1 MRRLFS
7 RYKGSY
13 FCYVLTFF
21 FYFMSMSLFG
31 SVLSVYLTGI
41 GKSASEMSFIISAS
55 GLFSFAMVPAVG
67 YLNDLTRRPRLI
79 STLLLL
85 GVGVLGLV
93 FAVCRTTWALFLLD
107 GFIMSFINSIM
118 PITERMAGQSKYR
131 YGALRV
137 WGTLGYAVGAQC
149 AGMAVEHFPPMVLF
163 IALFV
168 SCALTALGFAGTEEK
183 EEGLPA
189 EKEEKREK
197 PPLSSLVQNRQ
208 FLLYV
213 LAAFLFAGCSGVNM
227 NLAPVLLSSLGVS
240 TGAVGTVLFFS
251 TLIEIPLILFSNKY
265 MDKFS
270 GKALMLTSFAII
282 TVQFM
287 FYGFSRSALVV
298 VAVMVSIKAIASTL
312 FQMITLKMVRGLL
325 PKSLTTTGLSVINSL
340 NSLSIIL
347 LQNAGGL
354 VTDRWN
360 IHVLYLCLAVLTG
373 LGMLLALGLPACKD
387 EKVFS

>member
-1 MRRLFS
+1 MRKV
-7 RYKGSY
+7 KGRY

-21 FYFMSMSLFG
+21 FYFMAMSLFG

-67 YLNDLTRRPRLI
+67 YLNDLTRRPKLI
-79 STLLLL
+79 SGMLLL

-93 FAVCRTTWALFLLD
+93 FAVCRSTWALFLLD
-107 GFIMSFINSIM
+107 GLIMSFINSLM

-131 YGALRV
+131 YGSLRV

-149 AGMAVEHFPPMVLF
+149 AGVAVEFFPPMVLF
-163 IALFV
+163 AAMFI
-168 SCALTALGFAGTEEK
+168 SCALTIVGFLGTEEK
-183 EEGLPA
+183 GEDEPA
-189 EKEEKREK
+189 EKPGKK
-197 PPLSSLVQNRQ
+197 KLPLSSLVQNKQ

-213 LAAFLFAGCSGVNM
+213 FVAFLFAGCSGVNM
-227 NLAPVLLSSLGVS
+227 NLAPVLLGSLGVA
-240 TGAVGTVLFFS
+240 TGMVGTVLFFS

-270 GKALMLTSFAII
+270 GKALMLTSFAVI
-282 TVQFM
+282 TVQFV
-287 FYGFSRSALVV
+287 FYGFARSAVVV
-298 VAVMVSIKAIASTL
+298 VAVMVLLKAVASTL
-312 FQMITLKMVRGLL
+312 FQMITLKMVRNLL
-325 PKSLTTTGLSVINSL
+325 SPALTTTGLSVINSL
-340 NSLSIIL
+340 NSVSIIL
-347 LQNAGGL
+347 LQNAGGF

-360 IHVLYLCLAVLTG
+360 IQVLYLCLAVLTAV
-373 LGMLLALGLPACKD
+373 GMLLALRLPACKE

>member
-1 MRRLFS
+1 MRKV
-7 RYKGSY
+7 KGSY

-21 FYFMSMSLFG
+21 FYFMAMSLFG

-67 YLNDLTRRPRLI
+67 YLNDLTRRPKLI
-79 STLLLL
+79 SGMLLL

-93 FAVCRTTWALFLLD
+93 FAVCRSTWALFLLD
-107 GFIMSFINSIM
+107 GLIMSFINSLM

-131 YGALRV
+131 YGSLRV

-149 AGMAVEHFPPMVLF
+149 AGVAVEFFPPMVLF
-163 IALFV
+163 AAMFI
-168 SCALTALGFAGTEEK
+168 SCALTIVGFLGTEEK
-183 EEGLPA
+183 GEDEPA
-189 EKEEKREK
+189 EKPGKK
-197 PPLSSLVQNRQ
+197 KLPLSSLVQNKQ

-213 LAAFLFAGCSGVNM
+213 FVAFLFAGCSGVNM
-227 NLAPVLLSSLGVS
+227 NLAPVLLGSLGVA
-240 TGAVGTVLFFS
+240 TGMVGTVLFFS

-270 GKALMLTSFAII
+270 GKALMLTSFAVI
-282 TVQFM
+282 TVQFL
-287 FYGFSRSALVV
+287 FYGCARSALTV
-298 VAVMVSIKAIASTL
+298 VAVMVLLKAVASTL
-312 FQMITLKMVRGLL
+312 FQMITLKMVRNLL
-325 PKSLTTTGLSVINSL
+325 SPALTTTGLSVINSL
-340 NSLSIIL
+340 NSVSIIL
-347 LQNAGGL
+347 LQNAGGF

-360 IHVLYLCLAVLTG
+360 IQVLYLCLAVLTAV
-373 LGMLLALGLPACKD
+373 GMLLALRLPACKE

>member
-1 MRRLFS
+1 MKTLWS

-13 FCYVLTFF
+13 FCYILTFF
-21 FYFMSMSLFG
+21 FYFMAMSLFG

-67 YLNDLTRRPRLI
+67 YLNDLTHKPRLI
-79 STLLLL
+79 SGLLLL
-85 GVGVLGLV
+85 GTGILGLL
-93 FAVCRTTWALFLLD
+93 FALCRATWALFLLD
-107 GFIMSFINSIM
+107 GLIMSFINSIM
-118 PITERMAGQSKYR
+118 PISERMAGQSKYR
-131 YGALRV
+131 YGTLRV

-149 AGMAVEHFPPMVLF
+149 AGVAVQYFPPMVLF
-163 IALFV
+163 VALLI
-168 SCALTALGFAGTEEK
+168 SCCLTILGFAGTEEK
-183 EEGLPA
+183 PAPAPEGPA
-189 EKEEKREK
+189 PQGK
-197 PPLSSLVQNRQ
+197 PSLAPLVQNRQ

-227 NLAPVLLSSLGVS
+227 NLAPILLGSLGVA
-240 TGAVGTVLFFS
+240 TGMVGTVLFFS

-265 MDKFS
+265 MDRFS
-270 GKALMLTSFAII
+270 GKALMLTSFAVI
-282 TVQFM
+282 TVQFL
-287 FYGFSRSALVV
+287 FYGTSSSAAIV
-298 VAVMVSIKAIASTL
+298 VAVMVLLKAVASTL

-340 NSLSIIL
+340 NSVSIIL

-354 VTDRWN
+354 VTDHWG
-360 IHVLYLCLAVLTG
+360 IQTLYLFLAALTG
-373 LGMLLALGLPACKD
+373 LGMLLALGLPASNS

>member
-1 MRRLFS
+1 VKK
-7 RYKGSY
+7 YKGSY

-79 STLLLL
+79 SGCLLF

-93 FAVCRTTWALFLLD
+93 FAACRSTWALFLLD
-107 GFIMSFINSIM
+107 GLIMSFINSIM

-131 YGALRV
+131 YGSLRV

-149 AGMAVEHFPPMVLF
+149 AGVAVEFFPPVVLF
-163 IALFV
+163 IFIFV
-168 SCALTALGFAGTEEK
+168 SCGLTAVGFMGTEEK
-183 EEGLPA
+183 GGDAPNGRPA
-189 EKEEKREK
+189 KEKL
-197 PPLSSLVQNRQ
+197 PLSSLVQNRQ

-213 LAAFLFAGCSGVNM
+213 FVAFLFAGCSGVNM
-227 NLAPVLLSSLGVS
+227 NLAPVLLGSLGVA
-240 TGAVGTVLFFS
+240 TGRVGTVLFFS

-265 MDKFS
+265 MDRFS
-270 GKALMLTSFAII
+270 GKALMLTSFLII
-282 TVQFM
+282 TVQFL
-287 FYGFSRSALVV
+287 FYGFARSAVV
-298 VAVMVSIKAIASTL
+298 VVTVMVLLKAIASTL
-312 FQMITLKMVRGLL
+312 FQMITLKMVRNLL
-325 PKSLTTTGLSVINSL
+325 SPSLTTTGLSVINSL
-340 NSLSIIL
+340 NSVSIIL
-347 LQNAGGL
+347 LQNAGGF
-354 VTDRWN
+354 VTDQWN
-360 IHVLYLCLAVLTG
+360 IHVLYLCLAALTG
-373 LGMLLALGLPACKD
+373 LGMLLALRLPAGND